1 MILNQLKKQ
10 LQEAKSQE
18 EIRNKT
24 QAYDQYVSSFTA
36 PGSSERNN
44 NHEVLFSAFQ
54 IPLIPLL
61 VCILELGK
69 SQRFFHSYHSP
80 SIAGSFFIFVHTRHT
95 RERQRKQISSEG

>member
-44 NHEVLFSAFQ
+44 NDEVLYF
-54 IPLIPLL
+54 
-61 VCILELGK
+61 
-69 SQRFFHSYHSP
+69 R
-80 SIAGSFFIFVHTRHT
+80 R
-95 RERQRKQISSEG
+95 